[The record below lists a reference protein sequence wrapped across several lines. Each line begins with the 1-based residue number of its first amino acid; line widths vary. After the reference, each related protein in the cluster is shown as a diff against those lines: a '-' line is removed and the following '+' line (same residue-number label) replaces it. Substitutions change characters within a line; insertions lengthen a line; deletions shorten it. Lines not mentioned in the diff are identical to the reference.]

1 MQHCVHGLIK
11 IHVIGVYHKSH
22 FAAWCYHVTEEGEDL
37 IVIFAARAA
46 VSSRIT
52 HGCKYTIQTG
62 TYTEAF
68 LQSKSVNE
76 KHYDFCASLLDR
88 QVRGQ
93 ELFAGIANAK
103 VIGID
108 SVAAVPGCASCRNE
122 EDF

>member
-1 MQHCVHGLIK
+1 MKG
-11 IHVIGVYHKSH
+11 
-22 FAAWCYHVTEEGEDL
+22 L
-37 IVIFAARAA
+37 IVIFAAGAA